1 MSEGGARHETPRRA
15 RLWFGLGFIA
25 LRGLGRSGCS
35 RQFVYHLGQDVHAD
49 AASLTHWAKKLEHTR
64 QLMIGASS
72 TQPKDE
78 AFSSGTVHDM
88 LVKQFLMISDFLV
101 QKMTH
106 DSGTEQ
112 VRQVLRAYCRIVLL
126 LGPRVGPFVR
136 NIVIFLADLKPA
148 VEVRSLPPSLPPVL
162 PPSRT

>member
-1 MSEGGARHETPRRA
+1 MVRFGFHSIARIGSVWH
-15 RLWFGLGFIA
+15 
-25 LRGLGRSGCS
+25 GCS
-35 RQFVYHLGQDVHAD
+35 RQFVYHLGQDAHAD

-148 VEVRSLPPSLPPVL
+148 VEVRSLPPSLPPSSTPSL
-162 PPSRT
+162 PHLAQ